1 MKSVYVGMSGGVDSS
16 VAALLLLEKGYK
28 VTGFTLDLWEKEDNS
43 DIRDA
48 KSVCKKLGIPHE
60 TVKLHGLFKEKVIS
74 SFLEEYRLG
83 RTPNPCIVCNK
94 YIKFGAMVDY
104 IKDKADFIATGH
116 YARVCEKNGRY
127 FFRKGIDEKKDQ
139 TYMFHTLTQ
148 DVISKILMPLGDYVK
163 DDVRRI
169 AEENGFV
176 SANRPDSQDICFL
189 EGISLTDFIRK
200 NAPGQLKSGRIT
212 DMSGNILGSHDGI
225 SCYTIGQRKGL
236 GISSDKKIYVTGIN
250 SETNTVIL
258 DEEKYIFSS
267 RLYATDINFQPFE
280 TPKAPITVQAKIR
293 YAAKPAE
300 ATITPDENGGATVEF
315 TAPQRAITPGQ
326 SVVFYDGDILLGGGF
341 IEKALED
348 NQQ

>member
-16 VAALLLLEKGYK
+16 VAALLLLKQGYK

-43 DIRDA
+43 DITDA

-60 TVKLHGLFKEKVIS
+60 TINLHDLFSEKVIS
-74 SFLEEYRLG
+74 PFLNEYKHG
-83 RTPNPCIVCNK
+83 RTPNPCILCNK

-116 YARVCEKNGRY
+116 YAKVCNENGRY

-139 TYMFHTLTQ
+139 TYMFHTLSQ
-148 DVISKILMPLGDYVK
+148 EVISKILMPLGDYLK
-163 DDVRRI
+163 DDVRKI

-176 SANRPDSQDICFL
+176 SATRPDSQDICFL
-189 EGISLTDFIRK
+189 EKTTLTDFICK
-200 NAPGQLKSGRIT
+200 NAPGQLKKGNIT
-212 DMSGNILGSHDGI
+212 DMSKKILGTHNGI

-236 GISSDKKIYVTGIN
+236 GISSDKKIYVTGIDAK
-250 SETNTVIL
+250 TNTVIL
-258 DEEKYIFSS
+258 DEEKYLFTKK
-267 RLYATDINFQPFE
+267 LYATDINFQPFE
-280 TPKAPITVQAKIR
+280 IPEKPIKVQAKIR

-300 ATITPDENGGATVEF
+300 AVVTPDKNGGAFIEF
-315 TAPQRAITPGQ
+315 AMPQRAITPGQ

-341 IEKALED
+341 INKAIED
-348 NQQ
+348 NM